1 MHDHTV
7 KELIVEEGLKRM
19 ERKIDAIER
28 RNPLSDKDRVEL
40 GKTIQF
46 ISSVRDLKVAYKKA
60 LDIGLGKE
68 KPSDVDLEQVVLGA
82 LILEGESIKR
92 VARYLMP
99 HHFYLDAHKRI
110 YESILNLHT
119 QNLIIDLRTVY
130 ADIKKRGFVDSI
142 GGNHYIPTLT
152 SLVNSSVNIE
162 YQSRI
167 LIEHAIK
174 RELISLAGEL
184 LHDAY
189 KDSSDCF
196 DLIQRT
202 KDKLAEIEHINVRK

>member
-1 MHDHTV
+1 MADHTV

-19 ERKIDAIER
+19 EGKVEAIQR
-28 RNPLSDKDRVEL
+28 RNPLSDKDRIEL

-46 ISSVRDLKVAYKKA
+46 ISSVRDLKMAYKKA
-60 LDIGLGKE
+60 LDVGLGKE
-68 KPSDVDLEQVVLGA
+68 KPADVELEQVVLGA
-82 LILEGESIKR
+82 LILEGTSIKR
-92 VARYLMP
+92 VANYLMP
-99 HHFYLDAHKRI
+99 HHFYLDSHKRI
-110 YESILNLHT
+110 YESILNLHH
-119 QNLIIDLRTVY
+119 QNLVIDLRTVH
-130 ADIKKRGFVDSI
+130 ADVKKLGFIDVI
-142 GGNHYIPTLT
+142 GGGHYIPTLT
-152 SLVNSSVNIE
+152 SFVNSSVNIE

-174 RELISLAGEL
+174 RELISMAGEL

-202 KDKLAEIEHINVRK
+202 SDKLAEIEQVNVRK